1 LLEHETVMQMAEV
14 LIDIK
19 LEKKVMEDWIYA
31 QNSVVKGDLGN
42 NYAEWKM
49 DKKNNARLGVP
60 FGRAEC

>member
-1 LLEHETVMQMAEV
+1 MQMAEA

-19 LEKKVMEDWIYA
+19 LEKKVMGDWIYV

-49 DKKNNARLGVP
+49 DKKNNAQLGVP
-60 FGRAEC
+60 FSRAER